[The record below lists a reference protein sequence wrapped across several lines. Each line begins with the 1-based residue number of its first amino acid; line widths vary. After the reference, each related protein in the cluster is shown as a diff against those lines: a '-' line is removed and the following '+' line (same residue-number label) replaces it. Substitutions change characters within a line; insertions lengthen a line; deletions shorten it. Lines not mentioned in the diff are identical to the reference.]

1 MANVVSS
8 QPVYNQSSDSNPFAG
23 TGRLPGETDQ
33 QYQQRLYS
41 AGVDAN
47 TINKL
52 ITTETNT
59 SQTALDKQT
68 ALQKQRLGDLAD
80 LLTQQNKATFNTDI
94 PGIANTS
101 QKAGMLETSGFG
113 QALGQDYTTL
123 QQQTDQALAKQ
134 ALSDRDL
141 EINGVGTIASDQNA
155 LATAGAQRGFS
166 VNDTDKAN
174 QLALQLGQMGI
185 PAPAQGPSQADTF
198 NQYAQGAAAL
208 LPAATKLAG
217 VASTK

>member
-1 MANVVSS
+1 MAIVTG
-8 QPVYNQSSDSNPFAG
+8 QPAFNQSSDSNPLAG

-41 AGVDAN
+41 AGLDLN

-59 SQTALDKQT
+59 SQTALDKRT
-68 ALQKQRLGDLAD
+68 SLQKQRLNDLAD
-80 LLTQQNKATFNTDI
+80 LLSKQNKDTFNADI

-113 QALGQDYTTL
+113 QALGQDYTNL
-123 QQQTDQALAKQ
+123 QMTTDQAIAKQ
-134 ALSDRDL
+134 ALADRDL
-141 EINGVGTIASDQNA
+141 EINGVGSIASNTNN
-155 LATAGAQRGFS
+155 LTTAGAERGFS

-185 PAPAQGPSQADTF
+185 PAPAQQPSTTDKIINSTGPILSGV
-198 NQYAQGAAAL
+198 GAVKAA
-208 LPAATKLAG
+208 
-217 VASTK
+217 

>member
-1 MANVVSS
+1 MASGIVTG
-8 QPVYNQSSDSNPFAG
+8 QPAYNQSPDSNPFAG

-47 TINKL
+47 TIQKL

-68 ALQKQRLGDLAD
+68 AIQKQRLTDLST
-80 LLTQQNKATFNTDI
+80 LLAQQNKASFNADI

-113 QALGQDYTTL
+113 QALGQDYTNL
-123 QQQTDQALAKQ
+123 QMTTDQALAKQ
-134 ALSDRDL
+134 ALADRDL
-141 EINGVGTIASDQNA
+141 EINGTGTIASDKNA
-155 LATAGAQRGFS
+155 LTTAGAERGFS

-174 QLALQLGQMGI
+174 QLALQLGGMGI
-185 PAPAQGPSQADTF
+185 PAPAQQPSTTDKIINSAGPILSGV
-198 NQYAQGAAAL
+198 GAVKAA
-208 LPAATKLAG
+208 
-217 VASTK
+217 